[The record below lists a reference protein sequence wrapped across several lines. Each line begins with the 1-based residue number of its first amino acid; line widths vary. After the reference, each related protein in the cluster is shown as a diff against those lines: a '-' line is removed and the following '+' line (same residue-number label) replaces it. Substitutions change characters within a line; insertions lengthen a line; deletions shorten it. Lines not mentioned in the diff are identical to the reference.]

1 METVQLVTVSLD
13 IFVLDL
19 MCDFFSYTVKIMY
32 VLTLFKIQF
41 LYLGARLQ
49 TFLYLL
55 VIISPVFAIIDHLTV
70 TL

>member
-1 METVQLVTVSLD
+1 
-13 IFVLDL
+13 
-19 MCDFFSYTVKIMY
+19 MY

-55 VIISPVFAIIDHLTV
+55 VILSPSFAIIDPSVV

>member
-1 METVQLVTVSLD
+1 
-13 IFVLDL
+13 
-19 MCDFFSYTVKIMY
+19 MY
-32 VLTLFKIQF
+32 VLTLFEIQF

-55 VIISPVFAIIDHLTV
+55 VILSPWFAITDPLVV

>member
-1 METVQLVTVSLD
+1 
-13 IFVLDL
+13 
-19 MCDFFSYTVKIMY
+19 MY

-55 VIISPVFAIIDHLTV
+55 VIRSPLFDIIDQSAVTLYRDGKRRVADALTV
-70 TL
+70 PQTQHVYFLPS

>member
-1 METVQLVTVSLD
+1 
-13 IFVLDL
+13 
-19 MCDFFSYTVKIMY
+19 MY

-55 VIISPVFAIIDHLTV
+55 VILSPLFDIIDQSAV
-70 TL
+70 TLYRD

>member
-1 METVQLVTVSLD
+1 
-13 IFVLDL
+13 
-19 MCDFFSYTVKIMY
+19 MY

-49 TFLYLL
+49 TYLYLL
-55 VIISPVFAIIDHLTV
+55 VILSPSFAIIDPLVV

>member
-1 METVQLVTVSLD
+1 
-13 IFVLDL
+13 
-19 MCDFFSYTVKIMY
+19 MY

-55 VIISPVFAIIDHLTV
+55 VILSPLFDIIDELAVTLYRDWTREAADALTV
-70 TL
+70 PQTHVYFLPS